1 MIQILSRRA
10 EYSSGSQRDLGM
22 EGEAFRGWGLGME
35 WGVRKGSKKKG
46 RFDLRGVV
54 GFVCV

>member
-22 EGEAFRGWGLGME
+22 EGEAFRG
-35 WGVRKGSKKKG
+35 
-46 RFDLRGVV
+46 V
-54 GFVCV
+54 GFGDGVGCQERL